1 MDIFHVIK
9 FIISQITPIYT
20 KYSNNN
26 KKHGGINH
34 SIKRYHHNIL
44 AVNVNTFTIK
54 KMFLNLDT
62 YFKRLRNL
70 KEKYIEFNEQDY
82 ENKFDALSKYVDQHR
97 KSVPN
102 KKKRYIPIAYK
113 STVLYLFLSFQILTK
128 FSDSKLPLLFR

>member
-1 MDIFHVIK
+1 
-9 FIISQITPIYT
+9 
-20 KYSNNN
+20 
-26 KKHGGINH
+26 
-34 SIKRYHHNIL
+34 
-44 AVNVNTFTIK
+44 
-54 KMFLNLDT
+54 MFLNLDT

-82 ENKFDALSKYVDQHR
+82 ENKFDALSNLNMLINIEKVYLI
-97 KSVPN
+97 